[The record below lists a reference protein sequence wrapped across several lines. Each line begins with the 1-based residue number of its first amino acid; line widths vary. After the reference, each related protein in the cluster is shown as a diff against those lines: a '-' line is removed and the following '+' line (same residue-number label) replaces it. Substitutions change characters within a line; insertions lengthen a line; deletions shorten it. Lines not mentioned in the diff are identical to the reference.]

1 MKFLKILR
9 FPINYINY
17 KGTLLNVYSMYIE
30 RLFNVLSLQI
40 ERRFNKLLIKKIQN
54 YLNIFIYIRKKE
66 LRKKRNR
73 KTERKNQRKIER
85 QSKDKNIYSHPPPF
99 ILYYTCSI
107 FNSITKY

>member
-1 MKFLKILR
+1 M
-9 FPINYINY
+9 
-17 KGTLLNVYSMYIE
+17 NVYSMYIE

-40 ERRFNKLLIKKIQN
+40 ERRFNKD
-54 YLNIFIYIRKKE
+54 YLNIFIYIRKKN

-99 ILYYTCSI
+99 ILYYIYSI
-107 FNSITKY
+107 FNTIE